1 MRANLLPTLVLAARI
16 AGLAAW
22 TVALELEVR
31 DMQAELSTDTPTD
44 TAWTQP
50 VQVDV
55 ELEVEPNA

>member
-1 MRANLLPTLVLAARI
+1 MRANLLPTLVLAACI